1 MTAVAIDG
9 PAGAGKS
16 TVARAVARELGWE
29 YLDTGAMYR
38 AVTLGAL
45 ERGISAEDAA
55 SLADLVRSITLEP
68 RGDAVHLDGR
78 DVSDAIREDRVTQA
92 VSTVAAHPEVR
103 AELVAL
109 QRALAA
115 RGDVVM
121 EGRDIGT
128 NVLPDA
134 EVKVWLTADLDE
146 RARRR
151 ALETGAS
158 DVERLRMTLET
169 RDTADATRQ
178 AAPLQRADDAL
189 IIDSTGLTIHDVVA
203 HIVAAVRA
211 LGSR

>member
-45 ERGISAEDAA
+45 ERGISPEDATSVA
-55 SLADLVRSITLEP
+55 ELIRSIPLEP
-68 RGDAVHLDGR
+68 RGDAVYLDGR

-115 RGDVVM
+115 R
-121 EGRDIGT
+121 
-128 NVLPDA
+128 
-134 EVKVWLTADLDE
+134 
-146 RARRR
+146 
-151 ALETGAS
+151 ETW
-158 DVERLRMTLET
+158 
-169 RDTADATRQ
+169 
-178 AAPLQRADDAL
+178 
-189 IIDSTGLTIHDVVA
+189 
-203 HIVAAVRA
+203 
-211 LGSR
+211 

>member
-45 ERGISAEDAA
+45 ERGISPEDATSVA
-55 SLADLVRSITLEP
+55 ELIRSIPLEP
-68 RGDAVHLDGR
+68 RGDAVYLGGR
-78 DVSDAIREDRVTQA
+78 DVSDAIREDRVAQA

-115 RGDVVM
+115 RGDMVM

-151 ALETGAS
+151 ARETGAT
-158 DVERLRMTLET
+158 DVARLRMTLET
-169 RDTADATRQ
+169 RDTADATRE

-189 IIDSTGLTIHDVVA
+189 VIDSTGLTIDDVVA